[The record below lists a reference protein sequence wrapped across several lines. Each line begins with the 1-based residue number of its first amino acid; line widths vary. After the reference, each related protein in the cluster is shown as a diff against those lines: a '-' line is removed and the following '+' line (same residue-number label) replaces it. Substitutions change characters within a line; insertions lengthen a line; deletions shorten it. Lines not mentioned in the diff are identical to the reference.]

1 MAVSEGP
8 AYLNVPEL
16 LEGYR
21 DGSFS
26 PVQIIARTYDRIAEL
41 NPAINAHWHLTE
53 ALAERDAHAST
64 QRWRAGV
71 PRALEGLPIGIKDV
85 IDVADQP
92 CTGGSRIYRRRRA
105 RVDATVVAR
114 LRAAGAIVVT
124 KDATT
129 EFGIGGP
136 LNPAFGPTRNPWQ
149 SDHWTG
155 GSSCGAASGLAAG
168 TIPLAI
174 GTDAGGSVRMPA
186 AWSGVVGLKP
196 TMGRVS
202 RRGVM
207 PCSWHAEVIGPMA
220 RTVSDAWTLLTVI
233 SGFDPADSR
242 TVAAPLD
249 TAPLDT
255 APLNTMRETD
265 IRSLRIGVA
274 PEWWEGIVDSS
285 TRQTVTDAVEALR
298 AAGARIVPLTGL
310 PCAREL
316 HDLSY
321 EIVWAEAASIHASHN
336 TSRDMMDPV
345 AVQRLSAGRGVTAAE
360 YFDLL
365 RRRAE
370 AQRRMYAALEPADVL
385 LTPTTITTAP
395 RLDSL
400 NLTVGDQRV
409 PVHQGYA
416 LLTAH
421 ANLTGFPAIAVPA
434 GFTSEG
440 LPLSLQFTGRPWR
453 EATCC
458 RAARAWELLAGQVR
472 AIPDLTDAAHHTSPS
487 EMVQNQSEFLESSPY
502 LSGNLDPGGVDPILG
517 PLATPATLDET
528 GNDRS

>member
-1 MAVSEGP
+1 VSERP
-8 AYLNVPEL
+8 AYPSAPEL

-21 DGSFS
+21 DGAFS
-26 PVQIIARTYDRIAEL
+26 PVQVIARTYDRIAEL
-41 NPAINAHWHLTE
+41 NPAINAHWHLTQE
-53 ALAERDAHAST
+53 LAARDAQASA
-64 QRWRAGV
+64 QRWRAGI
-71 PRALEGLPIGIKDV
+71 PRALEGIPIGIKDV
-85 IDVADQP
+85 IDVAGEP

-136 LNPAFGPTRNPWQ
+136 VNPAFGPTRNPWQ
-149 SDHWTG
+149 LDHWTG
-155 GSSCGAASGLAAG
+155 GSSCGGASGLAAG
-168 TIPLAI
+168 TIPLAV

-220 RTVSDAWTLLTVI
+220 RTVSDAWRLLAVI
-233 SGFDPADSR
+233 SGSDPADPR
-242 TVAAPLD
+242 TVA
-249 TAPLDT
+249 TATPQTSL
-255 APLNTMRETD
+255 EVD

-274 PEWWEGIVDSS
+274 PEWWEAIVDAS
-285 TRQTVTDAVEALR
+285 TRQAVTDAVEALR
-298 AAGARIVPLTGL
+298 AAGARIVPVTGL
-310 PCAREL
+310 PSAREL

-321 EIVWAEAASIHASHN
+321 EIVWAEAASIHASH
-336 TSRDMMDPV
+336 TDSHDVMDPV
-345 AVQRLSAGRGVTAAE
+345 AVQRLSAGRDVTAGA

-365 RRRAE
+365 RRRGD
-370 AQRRMYAALEPADVL
+370 AQRRMYAALEPVDVL
-385 LTPTTITTAP
+385 LSPTTIATAP

-400 NLTVGDQRV
+400 NLNVGDRTV

-421 ANLTGFPAIAVPA
+421 ANVTGFPAVAVPA
-434 GFTSEG
+434 GFTPAG
-440 LPLSLQFTGRPWR
+440 LPLSLQFTGRPWE
-453 EATCC
+453 EAACC
-458 RAARAWELLAGQVR
+458 RAGRAWELLSGQGQ
-472 AIPDLTDAAHHTSPS
+472 AIPDLSHASPHS
-487 EMVQNQSEFLESSPY
+487 SPPGAEQTQSESWETSPY
-502 LSGNLDPGGVDPILG
+502 LSGSLDPGGVDPFLG
-517 PLATPATLDET
+517 PLATSATLNET
-528 GNDRS
+528 GNNRC